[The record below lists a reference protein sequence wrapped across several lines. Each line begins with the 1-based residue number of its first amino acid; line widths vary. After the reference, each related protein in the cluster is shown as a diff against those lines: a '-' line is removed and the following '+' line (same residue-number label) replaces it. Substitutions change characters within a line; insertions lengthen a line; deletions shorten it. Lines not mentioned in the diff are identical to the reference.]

1 MKGICRGESCHWPGG
16 GLEPPVLGF
25 VVQQLTSPPAHGPG
39 WGEVGGQGLL
49 LGKGCRGL
57 TGSCRVF
64 QGGLAASPSELS
76 EVGGAGS
83 SLPLS

>member
-1 MKGICRGESCHWPGG
+1 M
-16 GLEPPVLGF
+16 LGF
-25 VVQQLTSPPAHGPG
+25 AVQQLTSPPAHGPG
-39 WGEVGGQGLL
+39 WGEVGSQGLL

-57 TGSCRVF
+57 TRSRGVF
-64 QGGLAASPSELS
+64 QGGLAASPSELG